1 MTIDNNQSD
10 SIETIFFLGA
20 GASVSAGVPTFNN
33 FRDQA
38 NLIKEEIS
46 SEDEPIKNLFKFV
59 LGYWGNFNE
68 YNIEELYEA
77 VEMQETL
84 AEPEIITTKDI
95 EKFIFYT
102 IKKSSKKKIN
112 SIISVED
119 FLRLSLSYGHSAIIT
134 TNWDTILE
142 SSGQWPLEA
151 GHINYEGVEPYD
163 PISYDLSS
171 EFVGHK
177 FCILKLHGSLN
188 WGYCEN
194 CGKIYYFSEKIS
206 DRLTSLNGINCNNDN
221 CRKNNFKLQRM
232 IVPPKISKL
241 IKPEPNS
248 DSVSST
254 SPYFQLV
261 HIWKKAHNYLKLCER
276 IFFIGYSFPETDVQ
290 MRIFISNTLR
300 MNSNLKE
307 VIIVSSPKHGN
318 SRVNFEERYLSIL
331 PRSIKNQVTFYYNSL
346 EGFIYDQFY

>member
-33 FRDQA
+33 FRKQA
-38 NLIKEEIS
+38 ILIDKEIS
-46 SEDEPIKNLFKFV
+46 SKDEPIIKNLFELV
-59 LGYWGNFNE
+59 LNYWNENFNE
-68 YNIEELYEA
+68 SNIEELYEA
-77 VEMQETL
+77 VEMREML

-95 EKFIFYT
+95 EEFIFYT
-102 IKKSSKKKIN
+102 IKKSSIKTEN
-112 SIISVED
+112 SIGLFED
-119 FLRLSLSYGHSAIIT
+119 FLRFSLLFRPSAIIT

-142 SSGQWPLEA
+142 SSRQWPLES
-151 GHINYEGVEPYD
+151 GWINYGCVKPYD
-163 PISYDLSS
+163 PISYS
-171 EFVGHK
+171 EFSDYGPK

-194 CGKIYYFSEKIS
+194 CGHIYYLTEKIS
-206 DRLTSLNGINCNNDN
+206 DRLTSLDGVKCNDDN
-221 CRKNNFKLQRM
+221 CRENNFNLQRM
-232 IVPPKISKL
+232 IVPPKLSKL

-248 DSVSST
+248 DSVSAT
-254 SPYFQLV
+254 SPYFKLV
-261 HIWKKAHNYLKLCER
+261 HIWKKAYNYLKLCER

-290 MRIFISNTLR
+290 MRVLISSTLR
-300 MNSNLKE
+300 MNTNLKE

-331 PRSIKNQVTFYYNSL
+331 PKGQLEFYYNTF
-346 EGFIYDQFY
+346 ERFINEK